1 MQHVAPIVLD
11 EDAEDGEEGF
21 AEAIKV
27 RQVSQAGLLVQLLEL
42 GVGFGVQGSGFR
54 GFGVSGSRLQGCACV
69 QGFRDCF

>member
-54 GFGVSGSRLQGCACV
+54 GFSFRVVRACRV
-69 QGFRDCF
+69 FGIAFRV